1 VFPNF
6 DLQVGNTVPDAENF
20 EKNWYLLARLA
31 LDHNMSTNFGYVS
44 RPITEHIARE
54 DALIQ
59 AGLSVGELDP
69 EVVYIIG
76 NKQTWQQFAEVA
88 GANAKAEEIDGFYV
102 ITSS

>member
-1 VFPNF
+1 
-6 DLQVGNTVPDAENF
+6 
-20 EKNWYLLARLA
+20 
-31 LDHNMSTNFGYVS
+31 MSTNFGYVS
-44 RPITEHIARE
+44 RPITEHIVRE

-59 AGLSVGELDP
+59 SGLSVGELDS

-88 GANAKAEEIDGFYV
+88 GERSVAEEIDGFYV

>member
-1 VFPNF
+1 V
-6 DLQVGNTVPDAENF
+6 
-20 EKNWYLLARLA
+20 
-31 LDHNMSTNFGYVS
+31 
-44 RPITEHIARE
+44 RE

-59 AGLSVGELDP
+59 SGLSVGELDP

-88 GANAKAEEIDGFYV
+88 GADAKAEEIDGFYV